1 MSAAPPATRG
11 PGLCHNDEFQC
22 QSDGFCVPDEWECD
36 GHPDCEDGSDE
47 HNSCPPVTCTSNDFQ
62 CTNKQCIPM
71 SWLCDGA
78 NDCQDMS
85 DEQNCPT
92 PPFSCP
98 SDQWQCPTDQLCIDL
113 DKVCDGQRDCPNG
126 ADESPICSECLQCHI
141 LYIILKPQQRLF
153 VKKKQPNS
161 INGNDVN
168 MLKSIINS
176 QKTIHQ

>member
-71 SWLCDGA
+71 SWLCDGD

-126 ADESPICSECLQCHI
+126 ADESPICSECSQCHI

-153 VKKKQPNS
+153 VKKK
-161 INGNDVN
+161 
-168 MLKSIINS
+168 
-176 QKTIHQ
+176 KTTALMEMM